1 MRIPTVILEGK
12 KIPRIIFSIRPSP
25 SLGYQE
31 ILSLMK
37 KTYEMGAWCFDLPS
51 VKHLESFKELKG
63 LMDDETMIGLCHL
76 EVEEGVSCLG
86 KPLHRFESKVVSTIK
101 KNLLLPDSIR
111 DLPPTSFSSE
121 VFTQREIDR
130 MTFDPLRFDKALS
143 FFNPKDSPF
152 LLTGERYA
160 DWLLALGRID
170 LLKEMISRIRE
181 KGFTPIFSGQW
192 ATFVLPKA
200 KPLDV
205 AAYAVPINKKWSLFD
220 LTHACDIIKKFDKP
234 VMSLNPLADGKLLRK
249 LEEAFSFLFDELKI
263 YSAIAEIASEEDM
276 RRIVEVLKK
285 FPSLISRQKT

>member
-1 MRIPTVILEGK
+1 
-12 KIPRIIFSIRPSP
+12 
-25 SLGYQE
+25 
-31 ILSLMK
+31 
-37 KTYEMGAWCFDLPS
+37 
-51 VKHLESFKELKG
+51 
-63 LMDDETMIGLCHL
+63 
-76 EVEEGVSCLG
+76 
-86 KPLHRFESKVVSTIK
+86 
-101 KNLLLPDSIR
+101 
-111 DLPPTSFSSE
+111 
-121 VFTQREIDR
+121 

-220 LTHACDIIKKFDKP
+220 LAHACDMIKKFDKP
-234 VMSLNPLADGKLLRK
+234 VMSLNPLADGKLLGK

-263 YSAIAEIASEEDM
+263 HSAIAEIASEEDM